1 MLKQSQ
7 AMSSAQHIIF
17 SGGHANV
24 IERATKPT
32 SNDHL
37 CPSAEEQK
45 RSLAFQLLKGVTPA
59 AEIRQI
65 APW

>member
-7 AMSSAQHIIF
+7 AMSSAQHMIF
-17 SGGHANV
+17 SGGHASV
-24 IERATKPT
+24 LERATEPT
-32 SNDHL
+32 SNDHP
-37 CPSAEEQK
+37 CPSAEEPK
-45 RSLAFQLLKGVTPA
+45 RSLAFQLLKDVTPA

>member
-7 AMSSAQHIIF
+7 AMSSAQHMIF

-32 SNDHL
+32 SNDHPCL
-37 CPSAEEQK
+37 LAENQK

-59 AEIRQI
+59 AKIQQV
-65 APW
+65 APL